1 MRPDGGTAGRAL
13 VLPGTVGDYLSP
25 MNRRLLCLHGHFYQ
39 PPRENPWIEE
49 VEVQDTAA
57 PFHDWN
63 ERIAAECY
71 GPNAAAR
78 LKNGGGYIKDIVN
91 NYRHISFNFGPTLL
105 AWMERSAPEIYRR
118 VLEADAESVRRRG
131 HGNAIAQAY
140 AHAILPL
147 ANDRDRKTQI
157 RWGLHDFRRR
167 FGRAAEGMWLPETA
181 ADLATLRALADEGVQ
196 LTVLSPHQA
205 LRVRSAGG
213 EWEDARNAQ
222 FDPTLPYTVD
232 LRDGR
237 QIAVFFYDGPIA
249 RGIAFGEGLASGE
262 ELVQRLEQGFNDA
275 RTHDEVLAVAVDGET
290 FGHHKKGGDE
300 VLAAALRHLQHREDV
315 ELVNLAQALAL
326 FPPEHEAEIAEGSSW
341 SCMHG
346 VERWRSDCGCHT
358 GGQPGWHQKW
368 RGPLRD
374 ALDLLRDRLAELY
387 QREAAPLLRDPWRAR
402 DELIELV
409 IDPERRRAIE
419 FVERQAGRALDE
431 PERVKALKLLEMQ
444 RQALLMYTSCG
455 WFFSEISGIETVQIL
470 KYAARAL
477 QLAREVGGADLE
489 PEFAQ
494 ALSRAPSN
502 VPELGDGAWVYEA
515 LVKPSV
521 VSLEGVAAHYAV
533 AGLFDEYGKADQL
546 FCYDVALRGRRREKG
561 GSATLAMS
569 RLEIRSRL
577 THERRDLSACVLHF
591 SGSDIRCGLRPYDA
605 HAHPEAE
612 KRLFGRFA
620 ALSLAQM
627 VREIDFD
634 FPGRDYTLRD
644 LFLDERRRLAGQL
657 LDETM
662 RRYEDDYLQI
672 YESNRRLIDFLR
684 EIDSPVPRPLQVAT
698 DVALTRQAQQCARAL
713 ADGKIDLTTAQA
725 ELLATAQVARRLGAR
740 IDPAAVQAL
749 FHELLHRLVEQLL
762 GGGAGEAAP
771 QLAGVLELAARLGI
785 HLDLWEAQNR
795 LWDAAEEVRVETDQ
809 LARLSRALWFDER
822 TLAARAQTSQRPPA
836 PSQAA
841 AAL

>member
-1 MRPDGGTAGRAL
+1 
-13 VLPGTVGDYLSP
+13 

-49 VEVQDTAA
+49 VEVQDPAA

-78 LKNGGGYIKDIVN
+78 LKNDAGYIKDIVN

-105 AWMERSAPEIYRR
+105 AWMQRRAPETYRR
-118 VLEADAESVRRRG
+118 ILEADAESVRRRQ

-147 ANDRDRKTQI
+147 ANERDRRTQI
-157 RWGLHDFRRR
+157 RWGLYDFRRR

-181 ADLATLRALADEGVQ
+181 ADLATLRVLADEGVRF
-196 LTVLSPHQA
+196 TVLSPYQA
-205 LRVRSAGG
+205 LHVRANGG

-222 FDPTLPYTVD
+222 FDPTVPYRVD

-237 QIAVFFYDGPIA
+237 EIAVFFYDGPIA
-249 RGIAFGEGLASGE
+249 RGIAFGEGLASGD

-275 RTHDEVLAVAVDGET
+275 RAHDEVLTVAVDGET

-300 VLAAALRHLQHREDV
+300 VLAAALRHLQQREDV
-315 ELVNLAQALAL
+315 QLVNLAQALAAS
-326 FPPEHEAEIAEGSSW
+326 PPEREVEIAEGSSW

-346 VERWRSDCGCHT
+346 IERWRSDCGCNT

-368 RGPLRD
+368 RGPLRA
-374 ALDLLRDRLAELY
+374 ALDGLHDRLATLY
-387 QREAAPLLRDPWRAR
+387 EREAARLFRDPWRAR
-402 DELIELV
+402 DEMIELLLE
-409 IDPERRRAIE
+409 PERRRAVE
-419 FVERQAGRALDE
+419 FVERQAGRALE
-431 PERVKALKLLEMQ
+431 ERERVTALNLLEMQ
-444 RQALLMYTSCG
+444 RHSLLMYTSCG
-455 WFFSEISGIETVQIL
+455 WFFAEISGIETVQIL

-477 QLAREVGGADLE
+477 QLAREVSGADLE
-489 PEFAQ
+489 PGFVE
-494 ALSRAPSN
+494 ALAHAPSN
-502 VPELGDGAWVYEA
+502 VPELGNGARVYEA

-521 VSLEGVAAHYAV
+521 VSLEGVAAHCAI
-533 AGLFDEYGKADQL
+533 AGLFDEYGKADQF
-546 FCYDVALRGRRREKG
+546 FCYDVALRGRRREKA

-569 RLEIRSRL
+569 RLEIRSQL
-577 THERRDLSACVLHF
+577 THERRDLTACVLHF

-605 HAHPEAE
+605 QAHAEAE
-612 KRLFGRFA
+612 KKLFGRFA

-627 VREIDFD
+627 VREIDRE

-684 EIDSPVPRPLQVAT
+684 EIDSPVPRPLQVAS
-698 DVALTRQAQQCARAL
+698 DVALTHQAQQCARAL
-713 ADGKIDLTTAQA
+713 AEEKVDLAFAQT
-725 ELLATAQVARRLGAR
+725 ELLGVAQTARRLGAR
-740 IDPAAVQAL
+740 IEHGAIAGP
-749 FHELLHRLVEQLL
+749 FHEVLHRLVERLL
-762 GGGAGEAAP
+762 TGSREAAA

-795 LWDAAEEVRVETDQ
+795 VWEAADELRIDADF
-809 LARLSRALWFDER
+809 LARAAKALWFDER
-822 TLAARAQTSQRPPA
+822 TLAVRAQARRA
-836 PSQAA
+836 AHAAAEAA

>member
-1 MRPDGGTAGRAL
+1 
-13 VLPGTVGDYLSP
+13 

-49 VEVQDTAA
+49 VEVQDSAS

-78 LKNGGGYIKDIVN
+78 LKNGAGYIKDIVN

-105 AWMERSAPEIYRR
+105 AWMQRRAPETYRR
-118 VLEADAESVRRRG
+118 ILEADAESVRRRG

-147 ANDRDRKTQI
+147 GTERDRQTQI
-157 RWGLHDFRRR
+157 RWGLYDFRRR

-181 ADLATLRALADEGVQ
+181 ADLATLRALADEGVRF
-196 LTVLSPHQA
+196 TVLSPYQA
-205 LRVRSAGG
+205 LRVRARGG

-222 FDPTLPYTVD
+222 FDPTLAYRVD

-237 QIAVFFYDGPIA
+237 DIAVFFYDGPIA

-275 RTHDEVLAVAVDGET
+275 RAHDEVLTVAVDGET

-300 VLAAALRHLQHREDV
+300 VLAAALRHLQQREDV

-326 FPPEHEAEIAEGSSW
+326 APPDHEAEIAEGSSW

-346 VERWRSDCGCHT
+346 IERWRSDCGCQT

-368 RGPLRD
+368 RGPLRA
-374 ALDLLRDRLAELY
+374 ALDGLRERLASLY
-387 QREAAPLLRDPWRAR
+387 EREAARLFRDPWRAR
-402 DELIELV
+402 DELIELLLE
-409 IDPERRRAIE
+409 PERRRAVE
-419 FVERQAGRALDE
+419 FVERQAGRSLDE
-431 PERVKALKLLEMQ
+431 RDRSTALKLLEMQ
-444 RQALLMYTSCG
+444 RQSLLMYTSCG
-455 WFFSEISGIETVQIL
+455 WFFAEISGIETVQIL

-477 QLAREVGGADLE
+477 QLAREVTGADLE
-489 PEFAQ
+489 PEFAL
-494 ALSRAPSN
+494 ALSEAPSN
-502 VPELGDGAWVYEA
+502 VPEVGNGARVYET
-515 LVKPSV
+515 LVKPAV
-521 VSLEGVAAHYAV
+521 VSLEGVAAHCAI
-533 AGLFDEYGKADQL
+533 AGLFDEYGKADQF
-546 FCYDVALRGRRREKG
+546 FCYDVALRGRHRENA
-561 GSATLAMS
+561 GSASLAMS
-569 RLEIRSRL
+569 RLEIRSQL
-577 THERRDLSACVLHF
+577 THERRDLTACVLHF

-605 HAHPEAE
+605 HAHGEAE
-612 KRLFGRFA
+612 KKLFGRFA

-627 VREIDFD
+627 VREIDRE

-662 RRYEDDYLQI
+662 RRYEDDYLRI

-684 EIDSPVPRPLQVAT
+684 EIDSPVPRPLQVAS
-698 DVALTRQAQQCARAL
+698 DVALTQQAQQCARAL
-713 ADGKIDLTTAQA
+713 ADEKVDLAFAQT
-725 ELLATAQVARRLGAR
+725 ELLAIAQTARRLGAR
-740 IDPAAVQAL
+740 IEHAAIAEP
-749 FHELLHRLVEQLL
+749 FHEVLHRLVERLL
-762 GGGAGEAAP
+762 TGSREAAA

-795 LWDAAEEVRVETDQ
+795 VWNAADELRIDADL
-809 LARLSRALWFDER
+809 LARAAKALWFDER
-822 TLAARAQTSQRPPA
+822 TLAARAETTRSARAA
-836 PSQAA
+836 PEAA

>member
-1 MRPDGGTAGRAL
+1 
-13 VLPGTVGDYLSP
+13 

-49 VEVQDTAA
+49 VEVQDSAN

-78 LKNGGGYIKDIVN
+78 LKNGDGYIKDIVN

-105 AWMERSAPEIYRR
+105 AWMQRRAPETYRR
-118 VLEADAESVRRRG
+118 ILEADADSVRRTQ

-147 ANDRDRKTQI
+147 ANERDRRTQI
-157 RWGLHDFRRR
+157 RWGLYDFRRR

-181 ADLATLRALADEGVQ
+181 ADLATLRALADEGVRF
-196 LTVLSPHQA
+196 TVLSPYQA
-205 LRVRSAGG
+205 LRVRAKGG
-213 EWEDARNAQ
+213 AWEDARNAQ
-222 FDPTLPYTVD
+222 FDPTTPYRVD

-237 QIAVFFYDGPIA
+237 DIAVFFYDGPIA
-249 RGIAFGEGLASGE
+249 RGIAFGEGLASGD

-275 RTHDEVLAVAVDGET
+275 RTHDEVLTVAVDGET

-300 VLAAALRHLQHREDV
+300 VLAAALRHLEQREDV

-326 FPPEHEAEIAEGSSW
+326 CAPDHEAEIAEGSSW

-346 VERWRSDCGCHT
+346 IERWRSDCGCHT

-368 RGPLRD
+368 RGPLRA
-374 ALDLLRDRLAELY
+374 ALDGLRDRLTALY
-387 QREAAPLLRDPWRAR
+387 EREAARLFRDPWRAR
-402 DELIELV
+402 DELIELLLE
-409 IDPERRRAIE
+409 PERRRAVE
-419 FVERQAGRALDE
+419 FVERQAGRALE
-431 PERVKALKLLEMQ
+431 ERDRVTALKLLEMQ
-444 RQALLMYTSCG
+444 RQSLLMYTSCG
-455 WFFSEISGIETVQIL
+455 WFFAEISGIETVQIL

-477 QLAREVGGADLE
+477 QLARELTGADLE
-489 PEFAQ
+489 PELME
-494 ALSRAPSN
+494 ALAKAPSN
-502 VPELGDGAWVYEA
+502 VPELGNGAGVYEA
-515 LVKPSV
+515 RVKPSV
-521 VSLEGVAAHYAV
+521 VSLEGVAAHYAI

-546 FCYDVALRGRRREKG
+546 FCYDVALRGRRREKA

-569 RLEIRSRL
+569 RLEIRSQL
-577 THERRDLSACVLHF
+577 THERGDFTACVLHF

-605 HAHPEAE
+605 QAHGEAE
-612 KRLFGRFA
+612 KKLFGRFA
-620 ALSLAQM
+620 ALSLAEM
-627 VREIDFD
+627 VREIDREFT
-634 FPGRDYTLRD
+634 GRDYTLRD

-684 EIDSPVPRPLQVAT
+684 EIDSPVPRPLQVAS
-698 DVALTRQAQQCARAL
+698 DVALTHQAQQCARAL
-713 ADGKIDLTTAQA
+713 ADGKVDLPFAQA
-725 ELLATAQVARRLGAR
+725 ELLATARTARRLGAR
-740 IDPAAVQAL
+740 IEPTAITGP
-749 FHELLHRLVEQLL
+749 FHEVLHRSVEQLL
-762 GGGAGEAAP
+762 SGSREAAA
-771 QLAGVLELAARLGI
+771 QIADLLELAARLGL
-785 HLDLWEAQNR
+785 HLYLWEAQNR
-795 LWDAAEEVRVETDQ
+795 VWDAADELRIDADV
-809 LARLSRALWFDER
+809 LARAAKALWFEER
-822 TLAARAQTSQRPPA
+822 TLAARAQSARPA
-836 PSQAA
+836 PAESEAA

>member
-1 MRPDGGTAGRAL
+1 
-13 VLPGTVGDYLSP
+13 

-78 LKNGGGYIKDIVN
+78 LKNGAGYIKDIVN

-105 AWMERSAPEIYRR
+105 AWMERRSPEVYRR
-118 VLEADAESVRRRG
+118 LLEADAESVRQRG

-140 AHAILPL
+140 AHSILPL
-147 ANDRDRKTQI
+147 STDRDRRTQI
-157 RWGLHDFRRR
+157 RWGLYDFRRR

-181 ADLATLRALADEGVQ
+181 ADLATLRCLADEG
-196 LTVLSPHQA
+196 LRFTVLSPYQA
-205 LRVRSAGG
+205 LRVRAPGG
-213 EWEDARNAQ
+213 PWQDARNAQ
-222 FDPTLPYTVD
+222 FDPTLPYKVD

-237 QIAVFFYDGPIA
+237 TMAVFFYDGPIA
-249 RGIAFGEGLASGE
+249 RGIAFGEGLASGD

-275 RTHDEVLAVAVDGET
+275 RTHDEVLTVAVDGET

-300 VLAAALRHLQHREDV
+300 VLAAALRQLQQREDV
-315 ELVNLAQALAL
+315 QLVNLAQALAL
-326 FPPEHEAEIAEGSSW
+326 CPPEREAEIAEGSSW

-358 GGQPGWHQKW
+358 GGRPGWHQKW
-368 RGPLRD
+368 RGPLRAALD
-374 ALDLLRDRLAELY
+374 ALRERLARLY
-387 QREAAPLLRDPWRAR
+387 EREAAPLLRDPWRAR

-409 IDPERRRAIE
+409 LDPERKRAAE
-419 FVERQAGRALDE
+419 FVERQAGRSLDE
-431 PERVKALKLLEMQ
+431 RDRIRALQLLEME

-455 WFFSEISGIETVQIL
+455 WFFSEISGIEAVQIL

-477 QLAREVGGADLE
+477 QLAREVSGEDYE
-489 PEFAQ
+489 PEFVD
-494 ALSRAPSN
+494 ALAHAPSN
-502 VPELGDGAWVYEA
+502 VAELGNGARVYEA

-521 VSLEGVAAHYAV
+521 VSLEGVAAHYAI
-533 AGLFDEYGKADQL
+533 AGLFDEYGRSDQL

-577 THERRDLSACVLHF
+577 THERRDLTACVLHF
-591 SGSDIRCGLRPYDA
+591 SGSDIRCGMRDHDPHA
-605 HAHPEAE
+605 HADSE

-627 VREIDFD
+627 VREIDREFT
-634 FPGRDYTLRD
+634 GRDYTLRD

-657 LDETM
+657 LEETM

-684 EIDSPVPRPLQVAT
+684 EIDSPVPRPLQVAS
-698 DVALTRQAQQCARAL
+698 DVALTHQAQQCARAL
-713 ADGKIDLTTAQA
+713 AAGKVDLSTAQS
-725 ELLATAQVARRLGAR
+725 ELLATAHVARRLGAR
-740 IDPAAVQAL
+740 IDQAAVQGP
-749 FHELLHRLVEQLL
+749 FHELMHSLVENLL
-762 GGGAGEAAP
+762 AGAREAP
-771 QLAGVLELAARLGI
+771 PDLAGVLELAARLGI
-785 HLDLWEAQNR
+785 HLDLWDAQNR
-795 LWDAAEEVRVETDQ
+795 LWDAADELRIDPEQ
-809 LARLSRALWFDER
+809 FARLARALWFDER
-822 TLAARAQTSQRPPA
+822 TLQSRAQTSRRTAP

>member
-1 MRPDGGTAGRAL
+1 

-49 VEVQDTAA
+49 VEVQDTAV

-105 AWMERSAPEIYRR
+105 AWMERSAPEVYRR

-147 ANDRDRKTQI
+147 ANDRDRRTQI

-181 ADLATLRALADEGVQ
+181 ADLSTLRALADEGVQ
-196 LTVLSPHQA
+196 FTLLSPYQA
-205 LRVRSAGG
+205 LRVRAPGG

-222 FDPTLPYTVD
+222 FDPTLPYKVD

-275 RTHDEVLAVAVDGET
+275 RSHDEVLTVAVDGET

-300 VLAAALRHLQHREDV
+300 VLGAALRHLQQREDV

-326 FPPEHEAEIAEGSSW
+326 FPPEHQAEIAEGSSW

-346 VERWRSDCGCHT
+346 VERWRGDCGCHT

-374 ALDLLRDRLAELY
+374 ALDLLRDRLADLY

-409 IDPERRRAIE
+409 IDPERKRAVE

-431 PERVKALKLLEMQ
+431 RERVTALKLLEME

-477 QLAREVGGADLE
+477 QLARELDGADLE
-489 PEFAQ
+489 PEFAL
-494 ALSRAPSN
+494 ALAKAPSN
-502 VPELGDGAWVYEA
+502 VPELGDGARVYET

-521 VSLEGVAAHYAV
+521 VSLEGVAAHYAI
-533 AGLFDEYGKADQL
+533 AGLFDEYGKPDQL

-605 HAHPEAE
+605 PAHAEAE

-627 VREIDFD
+627 VREIDRD

-698 DVALTRQAQQCARAL
+698 DVALTHQAQQCARAL
-713 ADGKIDLTTAQA
+713 AVGKIDLTTAQS
-725 ELLATAQVARRLGAR
+725 ELLAAAQVARRLGAR
-740 IDPAAVQAL
+740 IDPAAVQAP
-749 FHELLHRLVEQLL
+749 FHELLHGLVERLL
-762 GGGAGEAAP
+762 GGGGIEAAP

-795 LWDAAEEVRVETDQ
+795 LWEAAEEVRLEPDQ
-809 LARLSRALWFDER
+809 LARLLRALWFDER
-822 TLAARAQTSQRPPA
+822 TLAARAQALRRPPA